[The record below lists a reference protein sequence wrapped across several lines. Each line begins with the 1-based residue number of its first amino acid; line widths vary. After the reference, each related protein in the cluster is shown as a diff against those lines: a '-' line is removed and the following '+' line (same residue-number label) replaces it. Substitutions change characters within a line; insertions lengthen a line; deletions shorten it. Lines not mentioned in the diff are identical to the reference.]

1 MLKKLPG
8 FVKNFY
14 FLTGFFF
21 LVWMLFI
28 DSNNLI
34 EQFSHRNK
42 ISELENQ
49 REFYLD
55 QIKIVEKDRKEL
67 LTNNKMLEKFAREKY
82 FMKKPSE
89 DLYIIVPQ

>member
-14 FLTGFFF
+14 FLTGFLF

-34 EQFSHRNK
+34 TQFTHRSK
-42 ISELENQ
+42 ITELENQ
-49 REFYLD
+49 KEFYLK
-55 QIKIVEKDRKEL
+55 QIKIVQKDRKEL
-67 LTNNKMLEKFAREKY
+67 LTNDKLLEKFAREKY

-89 DLYIIVPQ
+89 DLYIVVPK

>member
-34 EQFSHRNK
+34 TQFTHRSK
-42 ISELENQ
+42 IAELETQ
-49 REFYLD
+49 KEFYLK

-67 LTNNKMLEKFAREKY
+67 LTNDKLLEKFAREKY

>member
-1 MLKKLPG
+1 MLKKLLV
-8 FVKNFY
+8 FAKNFY
-14 FLTGFFF
+14 FLTGLLF

-28 DSNNLI
+28 DSNNFI
-34 EQFSHRNK
+34 EQFSNRRK
-42 ISELENQ
+42 IAELENQ
-49 REFYLD
+49 KEFYLI

>member
-8 FVKNFY
+8 FVRNFY
-14 FLTGFFF
+14 FLTSFFF

-34 EQFSHRNK
+34 SQISHRRK
-42 ISELENQ
+42 TAELENQ
-49 REFYLD
+49 QKFYVE
-55 QIKIVEKDRKEL
+55 QIKIVEKDRREL
-67 LTNNKMLEKFAREKY
+67 LTNDKMLEKFAREKY

-89 DLYIIVPQ
+89 DLYIVVPQ

>member
-8 FVKNFY
+8 GFKNFY
-14 FLTGFFF
+14 FLTSLFF

-28 DSNNLI
+28 DSNNFI
-34 EQFSHRNK
+34 SQYSHRRK
-42 ISELENQ
+42 IEDLENQ
-49 REFYLD
+49 QNYYNE

-67 LTNNKMLEKFAREKY
+67 LTNDKMLEKFAREKY

-89 DLYIIVPQ
+89 DLYILVPE

>member
-14 FLTGFFF
+14 FLTGFLF

-34 EQFSHRNK
+34 TQLSHRRK
-42 ISELENQ
+42 IAELKNQ
-49 REFYLD
+49 KEFYLK
-55 QIKIVEKDRKEL
+55 QINIVEKDRKEL
-67 LTNNKMLEKFAREKY
+67 LTNDKMLEKFAREKY

-89 DLYIIVPQ
+89 DLYIVVPE

>member
-1 MLKKLPG
+1 MLKKMPG

-14 FLTGFFF
+14 FLTGFLF

-34 EQFSHRNK
+34 MQFTHRRK

-49 REFYLD
+49 KEFYMK

-67 LTNNKMLEKFAREKY
+67 LTNDKMLEKFAREKY